1 MHVLSRFRVLEPGGG
16 RQSKAWHSLTARI
29 LFFFCFVFALRYI
42 LRWWHLGFPETHCQ
56 VTLQRVDGCQVGE
69 GLRAPP
75 LLMTCGQH
83 PFFWNVKECLLL
95 SVQFQG
101 LAGNEVG
108 IRGGFSPRRGFIW
121 KGILLR
127 DFRDNFPLVVC
138 LCRGL
143 ILALWEGE
151 FFVVRDAHL

>member
-16 RQSKAWHSLTARI
+16 QQSKAWHSLTARI

-75 LLMTCGQH
+75 PDDLRAAPL
-83 PFFWNVKECLLL
+83 FLECEGVPVTECAVSGAGRQRGGHQRRIL
-95 SVQFQG
+95 SEAGLHLERHFAEGFQG
-101 LAGNEVG
+101 Q
-108 IRGGFSPRRGFIW
+108 
-121 KGILLR
+121 
-127 DFRDNFPLVVC
+127 FPPCC
-138 LCRGL
+138 LP
-143 ILALWEGE
+143 
-151 FFVVRDAHL
+151 V